1 LVAGIDGISHYA
13 EKSENLKVFLLVEHE
28 RVLLVDHAISE
39 FTHQMISN
47 AIFDQKVIVLE
58 KLLKK
63 IEVAGLVHHHHI
75 LNHKIDPLRHV
86 NLEEEVISDQLVDHL
101 VDGVVE
107 LIEFLQ
113 LCVLAVEDERL

>member
-1 LVAGIDGISHYA
+1 MVAGIDAIAHNA
-13 EKSENLKVFLLVEHE
+13 EKSENLKVLLLVEHE
-28 RVLLVDHAISE
+28 RVLLVDHAISQ
-39 FTHQMISN
+39 FTDQMISH

-63 IEVAGLVHHHHI
+63 IEVAWLVHHHHI

-86 NLEEEVISDQLVDHL
+86 YLEEEVISDQLVDDL

-113 LCVLAVEDERL
+113 LCDLAVEDVRL